1 MKYKVSLLFTF
12 IADEQEYYDSLI
24 EEGYL
29 PNEAERHI
37 KNSLYEMAD
46 RIDGYADNVIYF
58 PYTSECEIKEIEEN
72 NKEIN

>member
-1 MKYKVSLLFTF
+1 MKYKVSITFTF

-29 PNEAERHI
+29 PDEAEHSI

-46 RIDGYADNVIYF
+46 RLDGHADNIIYF
-58 PYTSECEIKEIEEN
+58 PYMSECKIEEN
-72 NKEIN
+72 D

>member
-29 PNEAERHI
+29 PDEAERHI
-37 KNSLYEMAD
+37 KNSLYEMAN
-46 RIDGYADNVIYF
+46 RIDGYADNIIYF
-58 PYTSECEIKEIEEN
+58 PYMSECEIKEVD
-72 NKEIN
+72 